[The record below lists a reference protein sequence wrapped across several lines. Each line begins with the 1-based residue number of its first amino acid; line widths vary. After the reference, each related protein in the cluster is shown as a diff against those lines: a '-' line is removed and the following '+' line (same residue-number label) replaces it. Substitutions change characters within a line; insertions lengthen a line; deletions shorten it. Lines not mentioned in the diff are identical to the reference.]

1 MSKQERK
8 KEILSGK
15 FGLLVMLFSVLIGV
29 YYFNYDFNDYLYNG
43 LVTLVLSVLI
53 YNILRNNAYYIETG
67 KHPTT
72 KNEEEFER
80 FQLFNRMH
88 PFIALYDKLLA
99 IIFAISLVV
108 STVMIISS
116 FF

>member
-8 KEILSGK
+8 KEMLSGK
-15 FGLLVMLFSVLIGV
+15 FGLLVLLLLVSITL
-29 YYFNYDFNDYLYNG
+29 YYFDYDFNKNLYNG
-43 LVTLVLSVLI
+43 LLAFVFSNII
-53 YNILRNNAYYIETG
+53 YGLLRSDAYYIETG